1 MAIGDLITQAG
12 QLQWRGLLLGLG
24 TDYDLTKLDGWE
36 DMPPVDVG
44 SKVRPRSHG
53 ADPGVLLAQPH
64 VFTATFD
71 IDPLQAGGTAAARRF
86 VRAQTGPPATAL
98 LEAVAVSLDAGE
110 TLIRFAQLTARKIPL
125 EINYENIIKDA
136 VLQWECADPRLYAL
150 AQTTVT
156 CRLPLADPA
165 SGSGAYPQ
173 TYPFAYASLIAGGGP
188 QAAVN
193 NGNAETPPVYTFT
206 GPLTNPV
213 LTISDTTGTRRTVFG
228 ITLAAGEQLVVDVLN
243 KTVTDG
249 GASRYGYN
257 SGTAI
262 EQLTLAPGT
271 SQITLSADAGD
282 ATASLTAVYRD
293 ATI

>member
-12 QLQWRGLLLGLG
+12 QLQFRGLLLGLG
-24 TDYDLTKLDGWE
+24 TDYDLTKLDAWE

-71 IDPLQAGGTAAARRF
+71 IDPLQAGGTAAARAF
-86 VRAQTGPPATAL
+86 LRAQTGPPATAQ
-98 LEAVAVSLDAGE
+98 LEAVAVSLDAGV
-110 TLIRFAQLTARKIPL
+110 TMIRFAQLTARKIPL

-136 VLQWECADPRLYAL
+136 GLQWECADPRLYAL
-150 AQTTVT
+150 PQTTVT
-156 CRLPLADPA
+156 CRLPLPDPA

-173 TYPFAYASLIAGGGP
+173 TYPFAYASTIAGSGP

-193 NGNAETPPVYTFT
+193 GGNAETPPVFTFT
-206 GPLTNPV
+206 GPLTNPAI
-213 LTISDTTGTRRTVFG
+213 TISDATGTRRTAFG
-228 ITLAAGEQLVVDVLN
+228 IVLAAGEQLIIDVLN
-243 KTVTDG
+243 KTITDG

-262 EQLTLAPGT
+262 EQLTLAAGT
-271 SQITLSADAGD
+271 SQITLTADGGTA
-282 ATASLTAVYRD
+282 AASLTAVYRD